1 MTYFITVPSP
11 IGDLTLTGDGE
22 ALTGLYFSTG
32 SKART
37 ADPVWL
43 PDKGTLAGAVTQLRA
58 YFAGELRMFDLPLR
72 PRATPFQSRVLRA
85 LGEIPYGAL
94 RSYKDIAEAI
104 GQPKAFRAVGTAN
117 GNNPIAIVIP
127 CHRVVG
133 SNGTLTGFGGG
144 LAAKRFL
151 LDLESRNQGLRLSN

>member
-32 SKART
+32 PKARV
-37 ADPVWL
+37 ADPAWQR
-43 PDKGTLAGAVTQLRA
+43 DENILAEAMAQLRA

-72 PRATPFQSRVLRA
+72 PRATPFQSRVLKA
-85 LGEIPYGAL
+85 LGEIPYGEL
-94 RSYKDIAEAI
+94 RSYKDIAEVI
-104 GQPKAFRAVGTAN
+104 GQPKAVRAVGTAN
-117 GNNPIAIVIP
+117 GNNPIAIIIP

-133 SNGTLTGFGGG
+133 SNGALTGFGGG

-151 LDLESRNQGLRLSN
+151 LDLESRNMGFRLSN

>member
-32 SKART
+32 AKART

-72 PRATPFQSRVLRA
+72 PRAQRPS
-85 LGEIPYGAL
+85 
-94 RSYKDIAEAI
+94 K
-104 GQPKAFRAVGTAN
+104 VG
-117 GNNPIAIVIP
+117 
-127 CHRVVG
+127 C
-133 SNGTLTGFGGG
+133 
-144 LAAKRFL
+144 
-151 LDLESRNQGLRLSN
+151 

>member
-58 YFAGELRMFDLPLR
+58 YFAGELRMFDCLCGRAQR
-72 PRATPFQSRVLRA
+72 PS
-85 LGEIPYGAL
+85 
-94 RSYKDIAEAI
+94 K
-104 GQPKAFRAVGTAN
+104 VG
-117 GNNPIAIVIP
+117 
-127 CHRVVG
+127 C
-133 SNGTLTGFGGG
+133 
-144 LAAKRFL
+144 
-151 LDLESRNQGLRLSN
+151 

>member
-32 SKART
+32 AKART

-104 GQPKAFRAVGTAN
+104 GQPKAFRAVGT

-151 LDLESRNQGLRLSN
+151 LDLESRNQGLRSSN